1 MMSHICNVI
10 PILHCNILFHFDE
23 QNLKLKIRLP
33 SRKYIFYFKSIDELQ
48 LWRTVK
54 NLKN

>member
-1 MMSHICNVI
+1 MSHICNVI

-23 QNLKLKIRLP
+23 QNLKLKIRLT

-54 NLKN
+54 KLKN